1 MRMLSLARRTLILLA
16 VLCAGSVF
24 AQNRVLR
31 IGLVVP
37 PTQQWT
43 VSAAEFGEE
52 LKKATNG
59 RLSVA
64 VFPSSQL
71 GSEAQMIQQIQT
83 GALDMGFLTTAELAN
98 RVPELAALH
107 APFLVKDLVQAR
119 TVLESPAAR
128 RIFEKFPA
136 AIGAVGLGYGM
147 NGMRQML
154 TREPS
159 SGPADVKGKKIRV
172 IPSPVMRDFYEVLGA
187 TPTPIPF
194 AAIYDAFANG
204 QVDGI
209 DMDFEATYYNKY
221 HTIAKTMLVTNQTML
236 PMAMIFSLKVWR
248 ELPEA
253 DQKLI
258 QQLIDK
264 QGKIIRDAAVANE
277 EAFRKR
283 LADTGFQMKPVGREA
298 FGDAVQKW
306 DARWAPKAPDIPA
319 LRAYAAS
326 LK

>member
-1 MRMLSLARRTLILLA
+1 MRLLSLKTLFLLA
-16 VLCAGSVF
+16 LLVAGNVF
-24 AQNRVLR
+24 AQGARVLR

-37 PTQQWT
+37 PTQQWS
-43 VSAAEFGEE
+43 VSAADFGEE

-107 APFLVKDLVQAR
+107 APFLVKDLAQAR
-119 TVLESPAAR
+119 SVLESPIATK
-128 RIFEKFPA
+128 IFEKFPA
-136 AIGAVGLGYGM
+136 SIGAVGLGYGM
-147 NGMRQML
+147 NGMRHIL

-159 SGPADVKGKKIRV
+159 SGPADLKGKKIRV
-172 IPSPVMRDFYEVLGA
+172 IPSPVMRDFYDIMGA

-221 HTIAKTMLVTNQTML
+221 YTIAKTMLVTNQTML
-236 PMAMIFSLKVWR
+236 PMAVIFSLKVWR

-253 DQKLI
+253 DHKLI

-264 QGKIIRDAAVANE
+264 QTKIIRDTTVANDE
-277 EAFRKR
+277 GFRKR
-283 LADTGFQMKPVGREA
+283 LVETGFQMKPVGREA

-306 DARWAPKAPDIPA
+306 DAKWTPQAPAIPQ
-319 LRAYAAS
+319 LRAFAAK
-326 LK
+326 L

>member
-1 MRMLSLARRTLILLA
+1 MRTLSLKTLFLLA
-16 VLCAGSVF
+16 LLVAGNVF
-24 AQNRVLR
+24 AQGTRVLR

-37 PTQQWT
+37 PTQQWS
-43 VSAAEFGEE
+43 VSAADFGEE

-107 APFLVKDLVQAR
+107 APFLVKDLTQAR
-119 TVLESPAAR
+119 AVLESPAAVK
-128 RIFEKFPA
+128 IFEKFPA
-136 AIGAVGLGYGM
+136 SIGAVGLGYGM
-147 NGMRQML
+147 NGMRHIL

-159 SGPADVKGKKIRV
+159 SGPADLKGKKIRV
-172 IPSPVMRDFYEVLGA
+172 IPSPVMRDFYEIMGA

-221 HTIAKTMLVTNQTML
+221 YTIAKTMLVTNQTML
-236 PMAMIFSLKVWR
+236 PMAAIFSLKVWR
-248 ELPEA
+248 ELPDA
-253 DQKLI
+253 DHKLI

-264 QGKIIRDAAVANE
+264 QMKIIRDTTVANDE
-277 EAFRKR
+277 GFRKR
-283 LADTGFQMKPVGREA
+283 LAETGFQMKPVGREA

-306 DARWAPKAPDIPA
+306 DAKWTPQAPAIPV
-319 LRAYAAS
+319 LRAFAAK
-326 LK
+326 L